1 MAEAGRPTL
10 MAREAG
16 EAPAAVA
23 RMLERNRAAIAE
35 CVAQLGARP
44 PGVVVT
50 CARGS
55 SDHAATYAKYLIE
68 TLAGVPVAS
77 AAPSV
82 ASLYRAP
89 AAAGA
94 RLCLAISQSGQS
106 PDLLASVAQQ
116 REAGAFTVVLVNA
129 EDTPLERLADV
140 AIRLE
145 AGSERAVAATKSFI
159 ASLAAI
165 AALAAEWAD
174 DAPLREAVARLP
186 ELLAQ
191 AGGLDWSAIV
201 PMLRDASSAF
211 VIGRGP
217 GLGVAQEAALKLK
230 ETSALHAEAF
240 SAAEVRHGPMALV
253 GEGFPVLALG
263 DSGPGGDSVRE
274 VAAEFGRRGAR
285 VLLADREGD
294 LTAPAAHPALEPIL
308 AIQAFYPAASA
319 LALARGRDP
328 DAPPHLRKVTE
339 TL

>member
-1 MAEAGRPTL
+1 MRSGKAARRRRSTWPRPIPPTGAAGRRSWRPGKAGCRCSRPRAWRSAGSACRAPRAPRTSPAARRGSPRPGSGTRRASGWRGAAMAEAGRPTL
-10 MAREAG
+10 MARDAG

-129 EDTPLERLADV
+129 EDTPLERLAD
-140 AIRLE
+140 
-145 AGSERAVAATKSFI
+145 
-159 ASLAAI
+159 
-165 AALAAEWAD
+165 
-174 DAPLREAVARLP
+174 
-186 ELLAQ
+186 
-191 AGGLDWSAIV
+191 
-201 PMLRDASSAF
+201 
-211 VIGRGP
+211 
-217 GLGVAQEAALKLK
+217 
-230 ETSALHAEAF
+230 
-240 SAAEVRHGPMALV
+240 
-253 GEGFPVLALG
+253 
-263 DSGPGGDSVRE
+263 
-274 VAAEFGRRGAR
+274 
-285 VLLADREGD
+285 
-294 LTAPAAHPALEPIL
+294 
-308 AIQAFYPAASA
+308 
-319 LALARGRDP
+319 
-328 DAPPHLRKVTE
+328 
-339 TL
+339 